1 VSLLL
6 FYALYGAMVSAEDQR
21 AKDDQST
28 MAQPNQWLKSAQIVL
43 NSFEKVT
50 SIHPDAA
57 AKENA
62 NDQDH
67 FSDFDAIIADRLER
81 WILNQQNGSE
91 NPPIEDL
98 WKGLKDS
105 ILGLELQKVPDG
117 MEGYIYFRVNP
128 SLDAAV
134 ASISVFCHD
143 HQHGDQSHFDCHYK
157 EILQSELK
165 RIKKADAQE
174 ADDHGS
180 TDFKVSVDTFVQSLD
195 RSFSDPDFQASKE
208 VPEMVK
214 IWKDRN
220 DLRVVIHTSKPADW
234 FSYCHFHKDGKSYCH
249 ASSRRGSNE
258 PFFVKAPSIE
268 EGKKK

>member
-1 VSLLL
+1 MSLLL
-6 FYALYGAMVSAEDQR
+6 FYALYGAMVST
-21 AKDDQST
+21 DDQKIPEDKFKKLQSDV
-28 MAQPNQWLKSAQIVL
+28 WLKSAQLVL
-43 NSFEKVT
+43 SSFQKVAA
-50 SIHPDAA
+50 SHPDAA
-57 AKENA
+57 
-62 NDQDH
+62 DQDPVSEKDH
-67 FSDFDAIIADRLER
+67 FSDFEAIIADRLER
-81 WILNQQNGSE
+81 WILNQQSGLE
-91 NPPIEDL
+91 NPPIENL

-105 ILGLELQKVPDG
+105 ILGIELQKVQDG
-117 MEGYIYFRVNP
+117 MEGYIYFRVDP

-134 ASISVFCHD
+134 ASINVFCHD

-180 TDFKVSVDTFVQSLD
+180 TDFKVSADTFVQSLD

-208 VPEMVK
+208 VPQMVK

-220 DLRVVIHTSKPADW
+220 DLRVVIRTSKPADW
-234 FSYCHFHKDGKSYCH
+234 FSYCHFHKDGKPYCH

-258 PFFVKAPSIE
+258 PFFVKAPSTE